1 MNSDKDSI
9 KWLAVYTRPRHE
21 KTVEKEF
28 QKKRFEVYLPMLK
41 ERRKWSD
48 RKKWVEFPMFRSY
61 VFVRIKIKNT
71 MFALQTPGVVKII
84 KFGGEVAVVPDENIK
99 AIKLMIEG
107 GYKPKPLNYFI
118 KGDPVEVKDGP
129 LKGLVGEVV
138 RLDKNDRLVIRIDVI
153 QHSISIQINRGFL
166 KPIKIN

>member
-1 MNSDKDSI
+1 MSSEQDSK
-9 KWLAVYTRPRHE
+9 KWIAVYTKPRHE

-28 QKKRFEVYLPMLK
+28 QKKGFEVYLPMLK

-61 VFVRIKIKNT
+61 VFVRTKIKNT
-71 MFALQTPGVVKII
+71 LFVLQTPGVVKVI
-84 KFGGEVAVVPDENIK
+84 KFGDEVAVVPNESIE

-107 GYKPKPLNYFI
+107 GYSPEPLNYFI
-118 KGDPVEVKDGP
+118 QGDPVEIKDGP
-129 LKGLVGEVV
+129 LKGLVGEVI
-138 RLDKNDRLVIRIDVI
+138 RLDKNDRLVVRVDAI
-153 QHSISIQINRGFL
+153 QHSISIQIDRGFL

>member
-1 MNSDKDSI
+1 MNSDQDSK

-28 QKKRFEVYLPMLK
+28 QKKGFEVYLPMLK

-61 VFVRIKIKNT
+61 VFVRTKIKNT
-71 MFALQTPGVVKII
+71 LFVLQTPGVVKVI
-84 KFGGEVAVVPDENIK
+84 KFGDEVAVVRDENIK
-99 AIKLMIEG
+99 VIKLMIEG
-107 GYKPKPLNYFI
+107 GYNPKPLNYFI

-129 LKGLVGEVV
+129 LKGLVGEVI
-138 RLDKNDRLVIRIDVI
+138 RLDKNDRLVVRVDAI
-153 QHSISIQINRGFL
+153 QHSISIQIDRGFL

>member
-1 MNSDKDSI
+1 MNSDQDSK
-9 KWLAVYTRPRHE
+9 KWLAVYTKPRHE

-28 QKKRFEVYLPMLK
+28 QKKGFEVYLPMLK

-61 VFVRIKIKNT
+61 VFVRTKIKNT
-71 MFALQTPGVVKII
+71 LFVLQTPGVVKVV
-84 KFGGEVAVVPDENIK
+84 KFGDEVAVVRNESIE

-107 GYKPKPLNYFI
+107 GYNPEPLNYFI

-129 LKGLVGEVV
+129 LKGLVGEVI
-138 RLDKNDRLVIRIDVI
+138 RLDKDDRLVIRVDAI
-153 QHSISIQINRGFL
+153 QHSVSIQINRGFL